1 MPIVAGDIRATMTL
15 DASKFSDGVAQA
27 QSGLSTLE
35 AGGTRVSNA
44 YASVESRL
52 GQSAAAIAASM
63 QQAGTSSQKL
73 LDLAG
78 RAEYANEKV
87 YTLSARVDEAHAA
100 LEAAQAAAKQSADA
114 LTLLEESAAAS
125 ADNLQWAREQLDALG
140 KSSTATSGQ
149 ISLARDEVAAFEA
162 EVADLNKQ
170 VDAQRAVN
178 TKNQSSVK
186 RASDRYSS
194 LSLQLSNAELAAD
207 RANGRFDALTQTLGG
222 SGKGL
227 SLAGLIDDISAL
239 GSSTLTGA
247 SRSLGTI
254 AVNAAGIGSTTAAG
268 AIAAEGL
275 GDALAGLVSAINPTS
290 LLLGGVAAAAG
301 YGLYEFYQYASGAKD
316 AAAAIAELNETANEW
331 SETDVTTSYEQ
342 SEGMAAFGLG
352 EEDFSSVVE
361 PARGWMDELLRVWR
375 DGKAET
381 QEIVQEMTGGFTAGT
396 DEMRDRLASLKATA
410 ASGGFVGDGFLA
422 GLDTDVERLDEIDKE
437 VEAILKK
444 RQNGMLSDKDIEALQ
459 SLYDER
465 EAISI
470 KYNLEPEGAGFDQV
484 IQSAE
489 AALSRGGDP
498 AQVWADTYSAATQG
512 AAAYTDALNAEY
524 DAQYA
529 ALQLLDDTVAGTDGL
544 TERQR
549 ALAELTAWY
558 NEQAAQ
564 GTREYYDTL
573 AQVLDLTGEGMF
585 GDGGEYT
592 ETAGRLERINALMDE
607 LSQTTD
613 TTTRNKLTTELANE
627 LKELDETQIV
637 ELTSALTSM
646 QAAAEQSGVELDETY
661 AGVLE
666 DIQAIKQSL
675 NVNEDT
681 FGADLLESLQ
691 NMFGE
696 NLDNEVL
703 QVYGALNFDSL
714 ESSYKAWA
722 EGEHADIIPTID
734 TSTIETDISGIEI
747 DGLTGTVSIV
757 TGNGQT
763 YTIQDITIDPVT
775 GRVGIVTAD
784 GQTLDIQDLT
794 LSPETGHVEAV
805 TADGRTLTIQDMTI
819 NPETGHIEAVTAD
832 GKTLTIQD
840 ISLDPLEGKV
850 TVVTA
855 DGESLT
861 VDIAALNDLEGTVVQ
876 IVEGENAT
884 KPTIQLN
891 GEITDITYST
901 KTGSALSYDYN
912 QGMAQ
917 LNDGEGEKVLWFIP
931 RTSDVESLLNYT
943 AAYERYQQAKAAASN
958 TDGMEPN
965 EIETLSAQLYSAET
979 TLYDAAANMT
989 NFLDVGDGFA
999 TLAES
1004 VADGLQMLANG
1015 EMDAAQAQELFDI
1028 LNVLYTIT
1036 TITDPKAASDLHY
1049 FTKQLAQAFGEL
1061 DDTNFEGTTAETL
1074 GGKLGTALGNLAPQ
1088 FEAAGV
1094 SISQGVG
1101 EGMKDTSAVEDAG
1114 QGIGDAAFT
1123 ATAESVQMG
1132 SPARRLYPVGQS
1144 VTQGVGEGMK
1154 DVSAITTAAAIVANS
1169 ASAALLAAA
1178 GDAAAGGQAIGD
1190 AAADGI
1196 DDVTSDFSAA
1206 GNNAGSSF
1214 VSELRR
1220 HIRSAASAA
1229 TAIGSAAYN
1238 ALRASLSIHSP
1249 SRKMRELGA
1258 YTGEGYALGISDRIT
1273 MAESSIRRLAG
1284 ASIQAASGATNNAY
1298 HNAVNINLNGATIR
1312 SDDDIR
1318 QLSRQL
1324 GRYITDANF
1333 AMT

>member
-35 AGGTRVSNA
+35 AGGNRVSDA

-63 QQAGTSSQKL
+63 QQAGASSQKL

-87 YTLSARVDEAHAA
+87 YVLNTRVEEARAV
-100 LEAAQAAAKQSADA
+100 LESAQAAAKQSADA

-140 KSSTATSGQ
+140 KSGTATSGQ
-149 ISLARDEVAAFEA
+149 ISLVRDEIAAFEA

-268 AIAAEGL
+268 AIAAEGM
-275 GDALAGLVSAINPTS
+275 GDALAKLVSTIKPTS

-301 YGLYEFYQYASGAKD
+301 YGLYEFYQYTSGAK
-316 AAAAIAELNETANEW
+316 AAEAALADLNETANEW
-331 SETDVTTSYEQ
+331 AETDATTSYEQ
-342 SEGMAAFGLG
+342 SEGMGAFGLN
-352 EEDFSSVVE
+352 EEDFSSVVK
-361 PARGWMDELLRVWR
+361 PARDWMDELLRVWS
-375 DGKAET
+375 DGKTET
-381 QEIVQEMTGGFTAGT
+381 EEIVQEMTGGFTAGT

-410 ASGGFVGDGFLA
+410 ASGGFAGDGFLA

-444 RQNGMLSDKDIEALQ
+444 RQNGMLSDEDIEALQ

-470 KYNLEPEGAGFDQV
+470 KYNLEPEGAGFDQI
-484 IQSAE
+484 IQGAE
-489 AALSRGGDP
+489 AALSRNADP
-498 AQVWADTYSAATQG
+498 AQVWADTYAAATQG
-512 AAAYTDALNAEY
+512 LSAYTDALNAEY

-529 ALQLLDDTVAGTDGL
+529 ALQLLDDTIVGTDGL

-549 ALAELTAWY
+549 ALGELTAWY
-558 NEQAAQ
+558 NEQSAQ
-564 GTREYYDTL
+564 GTQEYYDAL
-573 AQVLDLTGEGMF
+573 AQVLALTGEDMF
-585 GDGGEYT
+585 GDGGQYA
-592 ETAGRLERINALMDE
+592 ETAEKLERINTLMGE
-607 LSQTTD
+607 LSGTVD
-613 TTTRNKLTTELANE
+613 TKTRNSLTAELAEE
-627 LKELDETQIV
+627 LDGLDETQVV

-646 QAAAEQSGVELDETY
+646 QAAAEQSGTELDETY

-675 NVNEDT
+675 DANEDT

-691 NMFGE
+691 TMFGE

-714 ESSYKAWA
+714 ENSYKAWA

-734 TSTIETDISGIEI
+734 TSAIEADIADVEV
-747 DGLTGTVSIV
+747 DGLTGTVSLI

-763 YTIQDITIDPVT
+763 YTIQDIVIDPVA
-775 GRVGIVTAD
+775 GHVGLITAD
-784 GQTLDIQDLT
+784 GQTLTIQDLT
-794 LSPETGHVEAV
+794 LNPETGHVETVTADGRLLTIQDLTLNPETGHVEAV
-805 TADGRTLTIQDMTI
+805 TADGQI
-819 NPETGHIEAVTAD
+819 
-832 GKTLTIQD
+832 LTIQD
-840 ISLDPLEGKV
+840 ITLNPLEG
-850 TVVTA
+850 TVTA
-855 DGESLT
+855 VTASGETLT
-861 VDIAALNDLEGTVVQ
+861 VDIAALNDLEGTVMQ
-876 IVEGENAT
+876 IVEGENVS
-884 KPTIQLN
+884 KPVIQLN
-891 GEITDITYST
+891 GEITEVTYST
-901 KTGSALSYDYN
+901 KTGSALMGDYN
-912 QGMAQ
+912 QGITQ
-917 LNDGEGEKVLWFIP
+917 INEGEGEKLLGFIP
-931 RTSDVESLLNYT
+931 RTSDAEALLGYT
-943 AAYERYQQAKAAASN
+943 EALEYYLQTREAASD
-958 TDGMEPN
+958 TEGLDSL
-965 EIETLSAQLYSAET
+965 EIEKLSTQLTNAET
-979 TLYDAAANMT
+979 TLSYAAQNMT
-989 NFLDVGDGFA
+989 NFLDAGDGFA
-999 TLAES
+999 IMAES
-1004 VADGLQMLANG
+1004 VANGLQLLANG
-1015 EMDAAQAQELFDI
+1015 EMDETQAQELFSI
-1028 LNVLYTIT
+1028 LNALNTAATV
-1036 TITDPKAASDLHY
+1036 TDPKAAGDLVY
-1049 FTKQLAQAFGEL
+1049 FTEQLAQAFGEL
-1061 DDTNFEGTTAETL
+1061 EGTEFEGTTVETL
-1074 GGKLGTALGNLAPQ
+1074 GSTLTQALVDLAPQ

-1094 SISQGVG
+1094 SIPQGVG
-1101 EGMKDTSAVEDAG
+1101 EGMKDVSAVETAS
-1114 QGIGDAAFT
+1114 QSIGDAAYT
-1123 ATAESVQMG
+1123 SVAESVQMG

-1144 VTQGVGEGMK
+1144 ITQGVGEGMK
-1154 DVSAITTAAAIVANS
+1154 DVSAITVAAAVVASS
-1169 ASAALLAAA
+1169 AGAALLAAS
-1178 GDAAAGGQAIGD
+1178 GDAADGGQAIGD
-1190 AAADGI
+1190 AAAGGVDGVK
-1196 DDVTSDFSAA
+1196 DEFSAA
-1206 GNNAGSSF
+1206 GNNAGASF

-1238 ALRASLSIHSP
+1238 ALKASLSIHSP

-1273 MAESSIRRLAG
+1273 MAEGSIRRLAG
-1284 ASIQAASGATNNAY
+1284 ASIQAATGTTSNAY
-1298 HNAVNINLNGATIR
+1298 HNAININLNGATIR

-1318 QLSRQL
+1318 QLSRRL
-1324 GRYITDANF
+1324 GRYVTDANF
-1333 AMT
+1333 AIT

>member
-87 YTLSARVDEAHAA
+87 YTLSTRVDEAHAA

-125 ADNLQWAREQLDALG
+125 ADNLQWAREQLGALG

-529 ALQLLDDTVAGTDGL
+529 ALQLLDDTVVGTDGL

-613 TTTRNKLTTELANE
+613 TTTRNKLTTELADE

-805 TADGRTLTIQDMTI
+805 TADS
-819 NPETGHIEAVTAD
+819 
-832 GKTLTIQD
+832 KTLTIQD

-861 VDIAALNDLEGTVVQ
+861 VDIAALNDLEGTVVR

-912 QGMAQ
+912 QGMTQ
-917 LNDGEGEKVLWFIP
+917 LNDGEGEKALWFIP

-965 EIETLSAQLYSAET
+965 EIETLSAQLNSAET

-1004 VADGLQMLANG
+1004 VANGLQMLANG
-1015 EMDAAQAQELFDI
+1015 EMDAAQAQELFDV
-1028 LNVLYTIT
+1028 LNALITIT
-1036 TITDPKAASDLHY
+1036 TITDPKAAGDLHY

-1061 DDTNFEGTTAETL
+1061 DGTNFEGTTAETL
-1074 GGKLGTALGNLAPQ
+1074 SGKLSTALGNLAPQ
-1088 FEAAGV
+1088 FEAAGA
-1094 SISQGVG
+1094 SIPQGVG
-1101 EGMKDTSAVEDAG
+1101 EGMKDTSAVEAAG

-1284 ASIQAASGATNNAY
+1284 ASMQAVSGATNNAY
-1298 HNAVNINLNGATIR
+1298 HNAININLNGATIR